1 MHYLFCNILISLL
14 ASSSWRPKG
23 QIKSGMLVNSYDI
36 RFIVWMDIGS
46 SIAVFLVL
54 SLVLLALFCFLTKY
68 FHHKLK
74 QTLEET
80 AEIYSMV
87 DELSVHDDLQEGL
100 SAESEGENQIF
111 KTPKSG

>member
-1 MHYLFCNILISLL
+1 
-14 ASSSWRPKG
+14 
-23 QIKSGMLVNSYDI
+23 
-36 RFIVWMDIGS
+36 MDIGS

-54 SLVLLALFCFLTKY
+54 SLVLLTLFCIFTKY

-87 DELSVHDDLQEGL
+87 DEISNSSQPDLDFNDKDEIFNKSSKKKKHDD
-100 SAESEGENQIF
+100 
-111 KTPKSG
+111 